1 MKKNI
6 QGFLLGAVLLLPLH
20 SYAASFN
27 CAKAKTWSE
36 KTVCNTQQL
45 SRLDELLA
53 ASFQKALDGTRD
65 KAALKAEEGEW
76 LTTERN
82 ACADVDCLKEAY
94 TSRLAVL
101 NNKIANAE
109 EAPATESD
117 TSTGWYKAIA
127 QPNLTVRN
135 SADVT
140 GKKLGN
146 VPYGGKVKVLAR
158 TDKTDSI
165 GGRDG
170 TWVKIEWQGKTAY
183 TFDAFL
189 EKLTASESKAPSKA
203 PSKASSSEA
212 SSKTL
217 RTLEGKITA
226 YECGDN
232 CYLTITDKQ
241 GVEHSGLCSAPLC
254 DAWNE
259 AVEMPD
265 KFMNKKVKASVGTGT
280 QYDGSGT
287 TAMGEMDA
295 FEAITLLK

>member
-36 KTVCNTQQL
+36 KTVCNTKQL
-45 SRLDELLA
+45 SHLDELLA

-82 ACADVDCLKEAY
+82 ACTDVDCLKEAY

-189 EKLTASESKAPSKA
+189 EKLAASESKAKA
-203 PSKASSSEA
+203 AGK
-212 SSKTL
+212 
-217 RTLEGKITA
+217 TLEGTITA

-259 AVEMPD
+259 VAEMPA
-265 KFMNKKVKASVGTGT
+265 KFKNKKVKASVGTGT